1 MGRTS
6 TLFLRVCV
14 RESVLVHREQLPHMK
29 VYMQVCSVCIDLP
42 LRVGLHPAVRVNFR
56 CGSLAGKGSLFWK
69 LWKSQ
74 RSRSAIKI
82 LFDHLLVML
91 RFSFSPFTNT
101 SCTLH
106 SLLFS
111 SSSFTSCTPH
121 LFSFCHY
128 FIAFYKFLPP
138 TPSSPSLIKLAGA
151 LIKCSSPSRPPPV
164 GLGRAL
170 IPSPVLAALKS
181 TARETGSFFHWL
193 FA

>member
-1 MGRTS
+1 M
-6 TLFLRVCV
+6 
-14 RESVLVHREQLPHMK
+14 
-29 VYMQVCSVCIDLP
+29 
-42 LRVGLHPAVRVNFR
+42 HPAVRVNFR

-91 RFSFSPFTNT
+91 HFSFSLFTNT

-106 SLLFS
+106 SVSLVLIVLLHLLYTP
-111 SSSFTSCTPH
+111 SFLILP
-121 LFSFCHY
+121 LFYSFLY
-128 FIAFYKFLPP
+128 IFAP
-138 TPSSPSLIKLAGA
+138 PSSPSLIKLAGA

-181 TARETGSFFHWL
+181 TARELAASSIGHLHNPTTALVHAYQSGG
-193 FA
+193 

>member
-1 MGRTS
+1 M
-6 TLFLRVCV
+6 
-14 RESVLVHREQLPHMK
+14 
-29 VYMQVCSVCIDLP
+29 
-42 LRVGLHPAVRVNFR
+42 HPAFRVNFR

-82 LFDHLLVML
+82 LFDYLLVML
-91 RFSFSPFTNT
+91 HFSFSLFTNT

-106 SLLFS
+106 SVSLVLIVLLHLLY
-111 SSSFTSCTPH
+111 TH

-181 TARETGSFFHWL
+181 TARETGSSFNCP